1 MQNIDEKI
9 DKYLKEDA
17 GDPVFFGLNEF
28 DKNQARKVNYEK
40 AECCGNCRFQFE
52 TADGVACE
60 SPAMKKYIMSFLA
73 EDVYESF
80 TTSPDMVCKF
90 YSKK

>member
-1 MQNIDEKI
+1 MRTEEIV

-28 DKNQARKVNYEK
+28 DKNQARKVNYESAK
-40 AECCGNCRFQFE
+40 CCSNCKSHFGS
-52 TADGVACE
+52 ASGIACN
-60 SPAMKKYIMSFLA
+60 SLAMKKYIMSFLA

-80 TTSPDMVCKF
+80 VTKPDMICKF
-90 YSKK
+90 HSNK